1 MLTGGPVADVKR
13 EDGGLRQAVSHQA
26 AQPGHYTGYAFG
38 RPTGPRLLFGRRCEQ
53 RVPGQRGCEG
63 QGVAAVRGG
72 RGGHHE
78 SGEQAAG
85 RVLMGMDG
93 RQHYL
98 EGRIGGV

>member
-1 MLTGGPVADVKR
+1 MLTGGPVAGVKR

-26 AQPGHYTGYAFG
+26 AQPGHYPAT
-38 RPTGPRLLFGRRCEQ
+38 RSDGPPDQGCCSAGAASSGS
-53 RVPGQRGCEG
+53 PGSEGEG

-85 RVLMGMDG
+85 RVLKGMDG